1 MLRRTSGS
9 ITTHTRSGRLRAAA
23 LLAVTL
29 LITGCQSWGS
39 NQDPGKQADN
49 RLPVTP
55 PGYGAVFLD
64 VNECSSYGAT
74 PREVSC
80 ASERAAARVT
90 ARYNG
95 QAGSGSSCPTTTDFV
110 LHISESR
117 PSTDEN
123 GDGVVPRGYAC
134 MRNLQ
139 DPHPG
144 DPGGGG
150 GPHTI
155 VGDCVYS
162 AGGSQVKETPCD
174 GSGNRPPEFRVA
186 KAVGSR
192 TQCPSATRLYV
203 QLDGGRPVGC
213 ASPV

>member
-1 MLRRTSGS
+1 MGCRAWVARVTRGS
-9 ITTHTRSGRLRAAA
+9 VLRAVGAG
-23 LLAVTL
+23 LLAVGVL
-29 LITGCQSWGS
+29 TGCQNWGGE
-39 NQDPGKQADN
+39 QDPEQQADA

-55 PGYGAVFLD
+55 SGYGAVFLD
-64 VNECSSYGAT
+64 VRECSSYGKT

-95 QAGSGSSCPTTTDFV
+95 QPGGGSSCPADADFV

-117 PSTDEN
+117 PATDEN
-123 GDGVVPRGYAC
+123 GDGRVPRGYAC

-139 DPHPG
+139 APHPG

-150 GPHTI
+150 GPHTV

-162 AGGSQVKETPCD
+162 AGGGQVKETACD
-174 GSGNRPPEFRVA
+174 GSGDEAPEFKVA
-186 KAVGSR
+186 KAVGKR
-192 TQCPSATRLYV
+192 TQCPAATRLYV
-203 QLDGGRPVGC
+203 RLDGGRPVGC
-213 ASPV
+213 ASAV